1 MSAFDSPQ
9 VGPEYAASAACRGHR
24 AAVVCLE
31 ARAESVFASGSE
43 DQTVRVWDVRSS
55 PQRAMSCLCEC
66 FPSSVDSL
74 AFSPKNEHL
83 LYASSGSQVFVF
95 DLRASG
101 VLQKV
106 PLGVINM
113 HGGDAAASAA
123 SAENEINALKIHPK
137 GEHMAVGDDE
147 GNVYVLE
154 LEASRA
160 DPTCWRVLK
169 RLSRG
174 VHTSIVGAVAFKP
187 NSPRELVSGGFD
199 CLACSWNFAMGRP
212 QHRYNFGTSTDT
224 VVTVSADCGVGA
236 PANSPSQMFNPPCV
250 HALGFACGGRV
261 LLASLGDG
269 TLRALHASNMT
280 PLLAVEA
287 HNAMASCLAVLPAA
301 VVKGKSK
308 AGASADEVA
317 DVAITSGVDGFVK
330 GWRIGEGS
338 ATPTTGAAGG
348 GGGGGGSSGGGEVQ
362 ITPLFS
368 IEHGRKVNAVA
379 GFRGIGRLQ
388 PAHVLVAGL
397 SGEITVYTP
406 MQ

>member
-1 MSAFDSPQ
+1 MSAFIPAQ
-9 VGPEYAASAACRGHR
+9 PEYAASAACRGHR

-55 PQRAMSCLCEC
+55 PQRAISCLCDC

-83 LYASSGSQVFVF
+83 LYASSGCQVFVF
-95 DLRASG
+95 DLRTSG

-106 PLGVINM
+106 PLGVIDM
-113 HGGDAAASAA
+113 HSGDATASAA

-147 GNVYVLE
+147 GNVHVLE
-154 LEASRA
+154 LETSRA

-212 QHRYNFGTSTDT
+212 QHRYNFGASADT

-236 PANSPSQMFNPPCV
+236 PANSPSRMFNPPCV
-250 HALGFACGGRV
+250 HSLGFACGGRV

-269 TLRALHASNMT
+269 TLRALRASNMT

-287 HNAMASCLAVLPAA
+287 HNAMASCLAVLSAA
-301 VVKGKSK
+301 VVKQKSK
-308 AGASADEVA
+308 AGASADIDAAA

-330 GWRIGEGS
+330 GWRIGESS

-348 GGGGGGSSGGGEVQ
+348 GCGGGEVQ
-362 ITPLFS
+362 ITPLFT
-368 IEHGRKVNAVA
+368 IEYGRKVNAVA
-379 GFRGIGRLQ
+379 GFRGIGHLQ
-388 PAHVLVAGL
+388 PSHVLVAGL
-397 SGEITVYTP
+397 SGEIAIYTP